1 MIPHVRR
8 RFVAAPG
15 SPPASAGS
23 GNGAPSV
30 WATSYLGI
38 PQPGHGNA
46 ALVAEGALAWPE
58 FEVPVATRFEQDT
71 RVCSR
76 NVGRLWKSE
85 PSGKPSGVNQDRRS
99 KDK

>member
-1 MIPHVRR
+1 MPRVEIADFRR
-8 RFVAAPG
+8 AAFAPG
-15 SPPASAGS
+15 SPAASAGA

-30 WATSYLGI
+30 CTTSYLGI

-71 RVCSR
+71 RCSR
-76 NVGRLWKSE
+76 NVSRLCKSE
-85 PSGKPSGVNQDRRS
+85 PSGKPSGVYRS
-99 KDK
+99 R